1 MIVILTH
8 FIQLHCLVFFL
19 NLKLSQYTS
28 KLLYCMVV
36 QAFRNNNQ
44 RMFVCVDGCVC
55 VCVAI
60 YHVSTQYHNIGT
72 AREGTTSEVAP

>member
-1 MIVILTH
+1 
-8 FIQLHCLVFFL
+8 
-19 NLKLSQYTS
+19 
-28 KLLYCMVV
+28 MVV
-36 QAFRNNNQ
+36 QAFGNNNQ

-60 YHVSTQYHNIGT
+60 YHVSTQYHTIGT